1 VCVVLLAVLLAN
13 SAEPPA
19 VGGDGLIGVSKPG
32 RLPFSGDGP
41 RGSGVAA
48 G

>member
-1 VCVVLLAVLLAN
+1 MCVVLLAVLLAN

-19 VGGDGLIGVSKPG
+19 VGGDGLTGVGNPR
-32 RLPFSGDGP
+32 RLRFSGDGP